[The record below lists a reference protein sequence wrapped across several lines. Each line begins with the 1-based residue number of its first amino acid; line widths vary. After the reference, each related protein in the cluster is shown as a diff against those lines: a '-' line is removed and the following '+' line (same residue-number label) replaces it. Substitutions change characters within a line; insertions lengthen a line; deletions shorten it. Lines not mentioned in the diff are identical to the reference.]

1 MTLTV
6 RLRKTLA
13 WVLIVTLAN
22 PLGAFSPAFARD
34 TDIFLAT
41 TPSTSTAE
49 PNVLVVLD
57 TSDSMN
63 IPEPWREYPG
73 AYDSHVEYLWN
84 DIAAISNTEILTENV
99 SRISTAA
106 APSSPFSPWGTWA
119 GDTLAERRALW
130 NAARL
135 YANGTETGD
144 PGTRATW
151 RNYNDP
157 SWLYW
162 VPAQSP
168 ATTSLSDARLR
179 SITFNRFRGARA
191 FVGGTRGGITYTLV
205 ANPTGN
211 LDYDYTANN
220 QCSTSLAELT
230 PSTVRAP
237 TAYARNAGYFANQQ
251 WARYERWLAL
261 DTVNNSSY
269 PGSSL
274 ATGTTPINYARGY
287 LDSTVAPLD
296 TPTGAAARDNIGGSP
311 TGSVGLPIRVR
322 GTASH
327 AGWTDLK
334 ADMGGTELHP
344 FVTLVALNSPFYPIV
359 PPATVAP
366 TFSLTT
372 GQLTTLRS
380 LYGYSLL
387 ASDERLSAIKGNRD
401 NATAPAFGMV
411 AGLQAYIDS
420 QTPAGYTSTTPV
432 ACHPVTGPASANC
445 INMPTGGSAGFTAVS
460 SRTRSCIFT
469 APTLSEVD
477 ANGTTRWRGGSCTN
491 GTLGACSDPNG
502 IGCPTAEPANC
513 GFATTNDFWRS
524 VPNSCAWSG
533 RQSVAVGTCAWSGRT
548 PVFVEGQGWYH
559 YGGSCTE
566 NGSTAHC
573 TAGGTTMAVNGTTQA
588 NVIGP
593 RPMPYA
599 ASYATEGCTNSLAAG
614 LIYYG
619 GTCEGRTMSVPATVS
634 TGDNRTNSSV
644 SASHCSI
651 TAVASFNV
659 RGVPYANAWGYNATN
674 GCVNNTAT
682 NQTCGG
688 RYGLPCPTT
697 NNATSC
703 PARVATKEQA
713 GFGSTAATSR
723 FYRVYNYAKPDTV
736 ADRQINLIHDC
747 KADEPTSN
755 PGGSYMRAAARTF
768 DTAWNTTTSPGSNT
782 TASYSTAAAEAIA
795 ADGTKNIDVYS
806 VNYLNWKFGPK
817 GPNGAPIGRKTRL
830 QVAKDSLTEL
840 IPSTDGMRFGL
851 MVFNR
856 TSSSLNNDGA
866 NVAYAVR
873 RMGSNASDPDV
884 ANRTSLANAILATTA
899 AARTPLTES
908 LYEAY
913 LYFAGR
919 TPQWG
924 TSTATAV
931 GGVGTVTQ
939 GRDTTAVCTAVSADC
954 PSIGVYRSPMLSNPT
969 TAAPAGCQKNFVI
982 LITDGGPEDDSAAN
996 VLSGSPSRG
1005 VKNMT
1010 WTGVPSGVVS
1020 ARTGPDEGNADTTS
1034 QQFEV
1039 SPGTPYGPTDLAG
1052 TSADGGYVWLD
1063 ELAYFMSRADISSGA
1078 INFAGETTTDN
1089 LAGRQSVTTYT
1100 IGFAGANSPVLQ
1112 NAAQKSGGQFYLA
1125 NDSAQLTTALVNAL
1139 VSIRDWNPTVTSP
1152 TVPISALNRT
1162 QNSTDVFLSF
1172 FRASITQTWV
1182 GTVKKFMLGDP
1193 YTEPGVCG
1201 PGITDLCL
1209 IGQTVLSGTNSK
1221 NIEKVEIDAITG
1233 LETVAVD
1240 PNASSFWGP
1249 SSLRDAGKPDSGGT
1263 GYQLLN
1269 TSGYDPSTRKVYT
1282 RLSSGTNADLTHSS
1296 NAVSE
1301 VNTELTKALLGDT
1314 SMSDAQRATLL
1325 NWTRGGNTGVTACA
1339 DADTS
1344 TACTTWRS
1352 WAHGDVQHSRP
1363 ALVTYNPATSPPSQY
1378 LFYASSTGYI
1388 HAVDSNTGAEKWTFL
1403 VEEALPQLAALM
1415 ANANGE
1421 QIYVADGS
1429 PVVQFNDANKN
1440 GVVDGSDSVWLFFG
1454 LRRGGRAYYAL
1465 DITDINAPRF
1475 MWKITPTQICSA
1487 STCSATTAYAQLGQS
1502 WSTPTV
1508 GRVRAVADPVLLF
1521 GGGYDPNQ
1529 DNRPVA
1535 AVDTMG
1541 RAVFVA
1547 NARTGALEAS
1557 FTSANGLVTGG
1568 SMSFSIPSDL
1578 TVLDT
1583 DLDGTF
1589 LDRIY
1594 VGDMGGQVWRF
1605 DIGNSDKGLWS
1616 GRLLATL
1623 STTSPTDRRI
1633 FFPPAAVKQLRLGVR
1648 YDAVIV
1654 GTGNREHPLKATSSD
1669 VIAMIKD
1676 PDYGLYAVSTAVV
1689 SMAAGDLINLGAT
1702 ATGATESAL
1711 ISNPAAKGWY
1721 RPLDTAEKVVTAP
1734 TVFFG
1739 SIRFGT
1745 YTPTGQLNA
1754 CVPPGQSRLNELDLL
1769 GAYVIPVLGST
1780 VRYYPNFI
1788 NRGYASTG
1796 QLVVLPGSS
1805 ASARRVFFVAAADA
1819 RLFSRQQ
1826 AMLGVGTRVYWYTEP
1841 QI

>member
-84 DIAAISNTEILTENV
+84 DIVAISNSEVTNENAT
-99 SRISTAA
+99 RISTSA
-106 APSSPFSPWGTWA
+106 SVVPFSVWGTWGGA
-119 GDTLAERRALW
+119 TATERRALW
-130 NAARL
+130 AAARD
-135 YANGTETGD
+135 YANATEPGD
-144 PGTRATW
+144 PGPRSVW
-151 RNYNDP
+151 RNYFDA
-157 SWLYW
+157 SWVYW
-162 VPAQSP
+162 VPTQSP
-168 ATTSLSDARLR
+168 ATASLSDARLR
-179 SITFNRFRGARA
+179 SLSFNRFRGSRA
-191 FVGGTRGGITYTLV
+191 VVGGARGGITYASTIYP
-205 ANPTGN
+205 ATAYYGGTT
-211 LDYDYTANN
+211 DYTPNN
-220 QCSTSLAELT
+220 QCLTSLAEIM
-230 PSTVRAP
+230 PSTVLAP
-237 TAYARNAGYFANQQ
+237 SAYARNAGFFANQQ
-251 WARYERWLAL
+251 WARYERWLGL
-261 DTVNNSSY
+261 DTVNNSTY
-269 PGSSL
+269 PGSSVV
-274 ATGTTPINYARGY
+274 TSGYYRGY
-287 LDSTVAPLD
+287 LDASAAP
-296 TPTGAAARDNIGGSP
+296 PNAASRDNAGGN
-311 TGSVGLPIRVR
+311 GIYGLPIRVR
-322 GTASH
+322 NLTSSF

-334 ADMGGTELHP
+334 ADLGGADLYNLAFGATP
-344 FVTLVALNSPFYPIV
+344 SYTVTQLA
-359 PPATVAP
+359 
-366 TFSLTT
+366 SL
-372 GQLTTLRS
+372 RD
-380 LYGYSLL
+380 LYGYTLL
-387 ASDERLSAIKGNRD
+387 SADERFSVMKGSRD
-401 NATAPAFGMV
+401 ATPAPAFGMV
-411 AGLQAYIDS
+411 TGLPAYYDT
-420 QTPAGYTSTTPV
+420 TPATCN
-432 ACHPVTGPASANC
+432 AATGPASATC
-445 INMPTGGSAGFTAVS
+445 INVSNCVSAAATQ
-460 SRTRSCIFT
+460 TRSCIFSSVGMV
-469 APTLSEVD
+469 SEMD
-477 ANGTTRWRGGSCTN
+477 AGGTTRWRGGSCTDGGLN
-491 GTLGACSDPNG
+491 PVSDPFSTGG
-502 IGCPTAEPANC
+502 IPSVPPAC
-513 GFATTNDFWRS
+513 GFATNNDFIRVS
-524 VPNSCAWSG
+524 PNSCAWSG
-533 RQSVAVGTCAWSGRT
+533 RGTVSVATCAWSGRER
-548 PVFVEGQGWYH
+548 VFVEGQGWYH
-559 YGGSCTE
+559 YGGTCQE
-566 NGSTAHC
+566 NGSTASC
-573 TAGGTTMAVNGTTQA
+573 SAGGSTQVINGTSRS
-588 NVIGP
+588 NVTGP
-593 RPMPYA
+593 RPAPLV
-599 ASYATEGCTNSLAAG
+599 ASYGTEGCGNAIAAG
-614 LIYYG
+614 TYWHG
-619 GTCEGRTMSVPATVS
+619 GTCQGNLTTVPATVS
-634 TGDNRTNSSV
+634 AGDNRSTTGPAAANCTIAAT
-644 SASHCSI
+644 ASLSI
-651 TAVASFNV
+651 RGTVYSNV
-659 RGVPYANAWGYNATN
+659 
-674 GCVNNTAT
+674 VNNSGGCNAAGAT

-688 RYGLPCPTT
+688 RYGLACPTS
-697 NNATSC
+697 NIASVSC
-703 PARVATKEQA
+703 PNRTTTLA
-713 GFGSTAATSR
+713 GCVGGTGTNR
-723 FYRVYNYAKPDTV
+723 FYSVYNVVESTV
-736 ADRQINLIHDC
+736 NLVHDC
-747 KADEPTSN
+747 KADEPTMSH
-755 PGGSYMRAAARTF
+755 YMRAAARSWGTS
-768 DTAWNTTTSPGSNT
+768 WNTSASPGSNT

-795 ADGTKNIDVYS
+795 ADSAKNIDVYS

-830 QVAKDSLTEL
+830 QVAKDALTEL
-840 IPSTDGMRFGL
+840 VPSTDGMRFGL

-856 TSSSLNNDGA
+856 TSSSLSNDGA

-873 RMGSNASDPDV
+873 RMGSSASDPDA

-924 TSTATAV
+924 TSTATAA

-939 GRDTTAVCTAVSADC
+939 GRDTTAVCTAVSAEC
-954 PSIGVYRSPMLSNPT
+954 PAIGVYRSPMLSNPT

-982 LITDGGPEDDSAAN
+982 LLTDGGPEDDSAAN
-996 VLSGSPSRG
+996 ALSGSPSRG

-1010 WTGVPSGVVS
+1010 WTGTPGGVVS
-1020 ARTGPDEGNADTTS
+1020 AQTGPDEGNANTTT

-1039 SPGTPYGPTDLAG
+1039 SPDTPYGPTDLAG

-1063 ELAYFMSRADISSGA
+1063 ELAYFMSRADVSPGA

-1125 NDSAQLTTALVNAL
+1125 DDSAQLKAALVNAL

-1162 QNSTDVFLSF
+1162 TNSTDVFLSF

-1193 YTEPGVCG
+1193 YAEPGICG

-1233 LETVAVD
+1233 LETVSVD

-1249 SSLRDAGKPDSGGT
+1249 SSLRDAGRPDSGGT

-1269 TSGYDPSTRKVYT
+1269 TSGYDPSTRRVYT

-1296 NAVSE
+1296 NAVAE
-1301 VNTELTKALLGDT
+1301 GNTDLTKALLGNA

-1325 NWTRGGNTGVTACA
+1325 NWTRGGNTGVTACS

-1352 WAHGDVQHSRP
+1352 WVHGDVQHSRP

-1429 PVVQFNDANKN
+1429 PVVQINDANKN
-1440 GVVDGSDSVWLFFG
+1440 GVVDGTDSVWLFFG

-1465 DITDINAPRF
+1465 DITDVNAPRF

-1487 STCSATTAYAQLGQS
+1487 STCSASTAYAQLGQS
-1502 WSTPTV
+1502 WSTPAI

-1535 AVDTMG
+1535 TADTMG

-1557 FTSANGLVTGG
+1557 FTSANALVTGG

-1583 DLDGTF
+1583 DLDGGNF

-1633 FFPPAAVKQLRLGVR
+1633 FFPPAAVKQLRRGVR

-1654 GTGNREHPLKATSSD
+1654 GTGNREHPLKTTSSD

-1676 PDYGLYAVSTAVV
+1676 PDHGLYAVSTAVI
-1689 SMAAGDLINLGAT
+1689 SMAGGDLINLGAT
-1702 ATGATESAL
+1702 AVGATESAL
-1711 ISNPAAKGWY
+1711 IDNPAAKGWY
-1721 RPLDTAEKVVTAP
+1721 RPLDAGEKVVTAP

-1739 SIRFGT
+1739 AIRFGT
-1745 YTPTGQLNA
+1745 YTPIAQLNA
-1754 CVPPGQSRLNELDLL
+1754 CVPPGQSRMNELDLL
-1769 GAYVIPVLGST
+1769 GAYVIQVSNST

-1788 NRGYASTG
+1788 NRGYGSTG

-1805 ASARRVFFVAAADA
+1805 SSARRVFFVAAADA

>member
-84 DIAAISNTEILTENV
+84 DITAISNSQVTSETG
-99 SRISTAA
+99 SRISTSA
-106 APSSPFSPWGTWA
+106 SVVPFSVWGTWA
-119 GDTLAERRALW
+119 GATATERQALW
-130 NAARL
+130 AAARD
-135 YANGTETGD
+135 YANATEPGD
-144 PGTRATW
+144 PGPRSVW
-151 RNYNDP
+151 RNYFDA
-157 SWLYW
+157 SWVYW
-162 VPAQSP
+162 VPTQSP
-168 ATTSLSDARLR
+168 ATASLSDARLR
-179 SITFNRFRGARA
+179 SLSFNRFRGSRA
-191 FVGGTRGGITYTLV
+191 VVGGARGGIMYASTIY
-205 ANPTGN
+205 PTG
-211 LDYDYTANN
+211 YYGGTTDYTPNN
-220 QCSTSLAELT
+220 QCSTSLSEIM
-230 PSTVRAP
+230 PSTVFAP
-237 TAYARNAGYFANQQ
+237 SAYARNAGFFANQQ
-251 WARYERWLAL
+251 WARYERWLGLNA
-261 DTVNNSSY
+261 VNNINY
-269 PGSSL
+269 PGSSVL
-274 ATGTTPINYARGY
+274 ESSTSFYRGY
-287 LDSTVAPLD
+287 LDSSAAP
-296 TPTGAAARDNIGGSP
+296 PNAAARNNVGTLTPPSSAYPGRPDGLRGHPIRIRDGGSF
-311 TGSVGLPIRVR
+311 
-322 GTASH
+322 

-334 ADMGGTELHP
+334 ADLGGYELYNLAFGASP
-344 FVTLVALNSPFYPIV
+344 SYTVTQLE
-359 PPATVAP
+359 
-366 TFSLTT
+366 SLR
-372 GQLTTLRS
+372 G
-380 LYGYSLL
+380 LYGYTLL
-387 ASDERLSAIKGNRD
+387 GGLPVGVNERFSVMKGNRD
-401 NATAPAFGMV
+401 ATPAPAFGMV
-411 AGLQAYIDS
+411 TGLPAYYDT
-420 QTPAGYTSTTPV
+420 TPATCN
-432 ACHPVTGPASANC
+432 AATGPASATCLNVSNCVSASATQTRNC
-445 INMPTGGSAGFTAVS
+445 IFSSAGMVS
-460 SRTRSCIFT
+460 
-469 APTLSEVD
+469 EMD
-477 ANGTTRWRGGSCTN
+477 AGGATRWRGGSCTN
-491 GTLGACSDPNG
+491 GALNPVSDPSSTGG
-502 IGCPTAEPANC
+502 IPSAPPAC
-513 GFATTNDFWRS
+513 GFATNDTFIRVS
-524 VPNSCAWSG
+524 PNSCAWSG
-533 RQSVAVGTCAWSGRT
+533 RTTVSVADCTWSGRQN
-548 PVFVEGQGWYH
+548 VFVEGQGWYH
-559 YGGSCTE
+559 YGGTCQE
-566 NGSTAHC
+566 NGSTASC
-573 TAGGTTMAVNGTTQA
+573 SIGGGGTWVASRDINGTSQS
-588 NVIGP
+588 NVTGP
-593 RPMPYA
+593 RPAPLIALYG
-599 ASYATEGCTNSLAAG
+599 TEGCSNAIAAG
-614 LIYYG
+614 TYWHG
-619 GTCEGRTMSVPATVS
+619 GTCQGNLTTVPATAS
-634 TGDNRTNSSV
+634 AGDNRSTTGPAAANCTIAATPSLSIRGTVYSNVVNSSGG
-644 SASHCSI
+644 C
-651 TAVASFNV
+651 
-659 RGVPYANAWGYNATN
+659 NAAG
-674 GCVNNTAT
+674 AT

-688 RYGLPCPTT
+688 RYGLPCPTSNIAAVSCQDRTTTLAGCAGGTGT
-697 NNATSC
+697 N
-703 PARVATKEQA
+703 
-713 GFGSTAATSR
+713 R
-723 FYRVYNYAKPDTV
+723 FYSVYNLVETAP
-736 ADRQINLIHDC
+736 NLVHDC
-747 KADEPTSN
+747 KADEPTMS
-755 PGGSYMRAAARTF
+755 SYMRAAARTWGAEWTSS
-768 DTAWNTTTSPGSNT
+768 TAAGPAT
-782 TASYSTAAAEAIA
+782 SYSTSAADAIA
-795 ADGTKNIDVYS
+795 ADSTKNIDVYS

-830 QVAKDSLTEL
+830 QIAKDSLTEL
-840 IPSTDGMRFGL
+840 IPSTNGMRFGL

-856 TSSSLNNDGA
+856 TSSSLSNDGA

-873 RMGSNASDPDV
+873 RMGSNTSDPDA

-924 TSTATAV
+924 TSNATAA

-982 LITDGGPEDDSAAN
+982 VLTDGGPEDDSAAN
-996 VLSGSPSRG
+996 ALSGSPSRG

-1010 WTGVPSGVVS
+1010 WTSTSSGVVS

-1063 ELAYFMSRADISSGA
+1063 ELAYFMSRADISPGA
-1078 INFAGETTTDN
+1078 INFAGETSTDN
-1089 LAGRQSVTTYT
+1089 LAGRQSATTYM

-1125 NDSAQLTTALVNAL
+1125 ENSSQLTTALINAL
-1139 VSIRDWNPTVTSP
+1139 VSIRDWNPTVASP
-1152 TVPISALNRT
+1152 TVPISALNRA

-1193 YTEPGVCG
+1193 YTEPGICG

-1221 NIEKVEIDAITG
+1221 NIETVEIDAITG

-1249 SSLRDAGKPDSGGT
+1249 ASLRDAGKPDSGGT

-1269 TSGYDPSTRKVYT
+1269 TSGYDPSTRRVYT

-1296 NAVSE
+1296 NAVAE
-1301 VNTELTKALLGDT
+1301 GNTDLTKALLGNA

-1388 HAVDSNTGAEKWTFL
+1388 HAVDSNTGAERWTFL

-1475 MWKITPTQICSA
+1475 MWKITPTQVCSA

-1508 GRVRAVADPVLLF
+1508 GRVRAVTDPVLLF

-1529 DNRPVA
+1529 DNQPVA
-1535 AVDTMG
+1535 AADTMG

-1583 DLDGTF
+1583 DLDGNY

-1594 VGDMGGQVWRF
+1594 VGDMGGRVWRF

-1702 ATGATESAL
+1702 ADGAAESAL

-1745 YTPTGQLNA
+1745 YTPIGQLNA

-1769 GAYVIPVLGST
+1769 GAYVIQASSST

-1788 NRGYASTG
+1788 NRGYSSTG
-1796 QLVVLPGSS
+1796 QLLVLPGTSGS
-1805 ASARRVFFVAAADA
+1805 PRRVFFVAAADA

-1826 AMLGVGTRVYWYTEP
+1826 AALGVGNRVYWYTEP

>member
-84 DIAAISNTEILTENV
+84 DIAAISNTEIPTENV

-106 APSSPFSPWGTWA
+106 TPSSPFSPWGTWA
-119 GDTLAERRALW
+119 GDTLGKRRDLW

-135 YANGTETGD
+135 HANGTEPGD

-162 VPAQSP
+162 VPAQVDET
-168 ATTSLSDARLR
+168 ASLSDVRLR

-191 FVGGTRGGITYTLV
+191 FVAGTRGGITYAAV
-205 ANPTGN
+205 PNPWGTT
-211 LDYDYTANN
+211 DYDYTGNN
-220 QCSTSLAELT
+220 QCTTSLAELT

-274 ATGTTPINYARGY
+274 TTATTPVNYTRGY
-287 LDSTVAPLD
+287 LDSTVAPLA
-296 TPTGAAARDNIGGSP
+296 TPTGAAARDNIGGPP

-334 ADMGGTELHP
+334 ADMAGTELHA
-344 FVTLVALNSPFYPIV
+344 FVTLATLNSPFYPVV

-366 TFSLTT
+366 TFSMTT
-372 GQLTTLRS
+372 GQLTTLRT

-387 ASDERLSAIKGNRD
+387 AADERLSAIKGNRD
-401 NATAPAFGMV
+401 NSPAPAFGMV

-432 ACHPVTGPASANC
+432 ACDPVTGPASANC
-445 INMPTGGSAGFTAVS
+445 INMPIGGYAGFTATS
-460 SRTRSCIFT
+460 TRTRSCIFT

-477 ANGTTRWRGGSCTN
+477 ANNTTRWRGGSCTN
-491 GTLGACSDPNG
+491 GTLGECSDPNG
-502 IGCPTAEPANC
+502 IGCPASEPANC
-513 GFATTNDFWRS
+513 GFVTTNDFYS
-524 VPNSCAWSG
+524 AVPNSCAWSG

-548 PVFVEGQGWYH
+548 AVFVEGQGWYH

-566 NGSTAHC
+566 NGSTASC
-573 TAGGTTMAVNGTTQA
+573 SAGGTTMAVNGTAQA

-593 RPMPYA
+593 RPSPFA

-619 GTCEGRTMSVPATVS
+619 GTCTGRTMSVPATVS

-651 TAVASFNV
+651 TAVPSFNV
-659 RGVPYANAWGYNATN
+659 RGVPYANAVGYSATG
-674 GCVNNTAT
+674 GCVNNAAT
-682 NQTCGG
+682 NQSCGG
-688 RYGLPCPTT
+688 RYGLACPTT
-697 NNATSC
+697 NNVSSCQPRTS
-703 PARVATKEQA
+703 TKEQLN
-713 GFGSTAATSR
+713 FGSFAATSR

-755 PGGSYMRAAARTF
+755 PSGSYMRAAARTF
-768 DTAWNTTTSPGSNT
+768 DTAWNTNTSPGSNT
-782 TASYSTAAAEAIA
+782 TASYSTAAGEAIA
-795 ADGTKNIDVYS
+795 ADSTKNIHVYS

-817 GPNGAPIGRKTRL
+817 GPNNAPIGRKTRL

-856 TSSSLNNDGA
+856 TSSSLANDGA

-873 RMGSNASDPDV
+873 RMGSNASDPDA

-982 LITDGGPEDDSAAN
+982 VLTDGGPEDDAAAN

-1020 ARTGPDEGNADTTS
+1020 ARTGPDESNADTTS

-1063 ELAYFMSRADISSGA
+1063 ELAYFMSRADISPGA
-1078 INFAGETTTDN
+1078 INFAGETTTD
-1089 LAGRQSVTTYT
+1089 R
-1100 IGFAGANSPVLQ
+1100 
-1112 NAAQKSGGQFYLA
+1112 
-1125 NDSAQLTTALVNAL
+1125 
-1139 VSIRDWNPTVTSP
+1139 
-1152 TVPISALNRT
+1152 
-1162 QNSTDVFLSF
+1162 
-1172 FRASITQTWV
+1172 
-1182 GTVKKFMLGDP
+1182 
-1193 YTEPGVCG
+1193 
-1201 PGITDLCL
+1201 
-1209 IGQTVLSGTNSK
+1209 
-1221 NIEKVEIDAITG
+1221 
-1233 LETVAVD
+1233 
-1240 PNASSFWGP
+1240 
-1249 SSLRDAGKPDSGGT
+1249 
-1263 GYQLLN
+1263 
-1269 TSGYDPSTRKVYT
+1269 
-1282 RLSSGTNADLTHSS
+1282 
-1296 NAVSE
+1296 
-1301 VNTELTKALLGDT
+1301 
-1314 SMSDAQRATLL
+1314 
-1325 NWTRGGNTGVTACA
+1325 
-1339 DADTS
+1339 
-1344 TACTTWRS
+1344 
-1352 WAHGDVQHSRP
+1352 
-1363 ALVTYNPATSPPSQY
+1363 
-1378 LFYASSTGYI
+1378 
-1388 HAVDSNTGAEKWTFL
+1388 
-1403 VEEALPQLAALM
+1403 
-1415 ANANGE
+1415 
-1421 QIYVADGS
+1421 
-1429 PVVQFNDANKN
+1429 
-1440 GVVDGSDSVWLFFG
+1440 
-1454 LRRGGRAYYAL
+1454 LRRGELSGAAERGTE
-1465 DITDINAPRF
+1465 IR
-1475 MWKITPTQICSA
+1475 
-1487 STCSATTAYAQLGQS
+1487 
-1502 WSTPTV
+1502 
-1508 GRVRAVADPVLLF
+1508 
-1521 GGGYDPNQ
+1521 
-1529 DNRPVA
+1529 RP
-1535 AVDTMG
+1535 
-1541 RAVFVA
+1541 
-1547 NARTGALEAS
+1547 
-1557 FTSANGLVTGG
+1557 
-1568 SMSFSIPSDL
+1568 
-1578 TVLDT
+1578 
-1583 DLDGTF
+1583 
-1589 LDRIY
+1589 
-1594 VGDMGGQVWRF
+1594 
-1605 DIGNSDKGLWS
+1605 
-1616 GRLLATL
+1616 
-1623 STTSPTDRRI
+1623 
-1633 FFPPAAVKQLRLGVR
+1633 
-1648 YDAVIV
+1648 
-1654 GTGNREHPLKATSSD
+1654 
-1669 VIAMIKD
+1669 
-1676 PDYGLYAVSTAVV
+1676 
-1689 SMAAGDLINLGAT
+1689 
-1702 ATGATESAL
+1702 
-1711 ISNPAAKGWY
+1711 
-1721 RPLDTAEKVVTAP
+1721 
-1734 TVFFG
+1734 
-1739 SIRFGT
+1739 
-1745 YTPTGQLNA
+1745 
-1754 CVPPGQSRLNELDLL
+1754 
-1769 GAYVIPVLGST
+1769 
-1780 VRYYPNFI
+1780 
-1788 NRGYASTG
+1788 
-1796 QLVVLPGSS
+1796 VLPG
-1805 ASARRVFFVAAADA
+1805 
-1819 RLFSRQQ
+1819 
-1826 AMLGVGTRVYWYTEP
+1826 E
-1841 QI
+1841 